1 MPGKTCAMA
10 ERMPLDMSWTKALVH
25 DMSKGILS
33 AIAQVFPGIP
43 DFICHFHFLRDLGKD
58 LCGEDYDTLRK
69 RLQTH
74 GTAAALRARLRIWQQ
89 QIDAHSS
96 LQHILAQLPVAG

>member
-1 MPGKTCAMA
+1 
-10 ERMPLDMSWTKALVH
+10 
-25 DMSKGILS
+25 MSKGILS

-89 QIDAHSS
+89 QIDALYQKIQPRPDGVLSHKDF
-96 LQHILAQLPVAG
+96 